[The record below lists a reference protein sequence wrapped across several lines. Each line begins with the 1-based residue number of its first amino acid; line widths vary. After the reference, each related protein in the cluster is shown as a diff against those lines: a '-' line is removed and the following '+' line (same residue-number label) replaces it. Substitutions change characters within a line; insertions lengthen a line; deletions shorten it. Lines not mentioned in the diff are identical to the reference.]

1 MRPAFR
7 VRRCF
12 SLNQHRD
19 QSHYSSPLNSIG
31 ATFCAYNRSWSP
43 AVPPRPVLS
52 EPVLRKAIRG
62 RESAWGSWW
71 TISVR
76 ACRRKCW
83 KRAFDPY
90 FAPDSLV
97 VGWKLPAVGGIV
109 RAYSGKL
116 MAETAVA
123 WATRVEMWLP
133 MPESLEDPLPPGH
146 GSEKPTR
153 GRANAA

>member
-1 MRPAFR
+1 MRIIA
-7 VRRCF
+7 
-12 SLNQHRD
+12 
-19 QSHYSSPLNSIG
+19 
-31 ATFCAYNRSWSP
+31 WSP
-43 AVPPRPVLS
+43 AVPAPGPQRASFEEGDPGPGECLGIVVDDLGSGMSPEVL
-52 EPVLRKAIRG
+52 
-62 RESAWGSWW
+62 
-71 TISVR
+71 
-76 ACRRKCW
+76 

-133 MPESLEDPLPPGH
+133 MP
-146 GSEKPTR
+146 
-153 GRANAA
+153 RA